1 MARHRAQQSWLF
13 LALVAC
19 LALAP
24 ALAEARAGKGG
35 SFGSRGTRTYQA
47 PPATQTAPAPKPVER
62 SVTQPT
68 TPTRQAAPV
77 AARPAGPMAS
87 PFATGL
93 MGGLVGAG
101 LMGLLLGHGF
111 NLGALD
117 LAGAFGLMLQM
128 ALIAGAVWMIL
139 AVMRRR
145 HPSPAMA
152 RAATTPGMGPLADV
166 RPLDLAG
173 ATGTRTARAPED
185 GVDLTKDDF
194 AAFEQALKEVQDAFS
209 RADVAALGRLSTPEM
224 VSYFNEQLTDD
235 ASAGLANRIE
245 DVSLEQGDLAEAWRE
260 GGRDHATVAM
270 RWRAR
275 DYTVESESGRVVSGD
290 AEHPVEA
297 TELWTFVRGA
307 SGRWLVS
314 AIQQG

>member
-1 MARHRAQQSWLF
+1 MARHGWMF
-13 LALVAC
+13 LVLVAC

-62 SVTQPT
+62 SVTQPAA
-68 TPTRQAAPV
+68 PGQQAAPAAA

-93 MGGLVGAG
+93 LGGLIGAG
-101 LMGLLLGHGF
+101 LMGLLLGHGL

-117 LAGAFGLMLQM
+117 LAGTFGLMLQM
-128 ALIAGAVWMIL
+128 ALIAGAVWMVM
-139 AVMRRR
+139 AVLRRR
-145 HPSPAMA
+145 QAAPAMA
-152 RAATTPGMGPLADV
+152 RTATAPAAGPMADAH
-166 RPLDLAG
+166 PLDLSG
-173 ATGTRTARAPED
+173 AARARAPQAAED
-185 GVDLTKDDF
+185 GVNLAKGDF
-194 AAFEQALKEVQDAFS
+194 DAFEQTLKDVQDAFS

-235 ASAGLANRIE
+235 ASAGLTNRIE
-245 DVSLEQGDLAEAWRE
+245 GVSLEQGDLAEAWRE
-260 GGRDHATVAM
+260 GGHDYATVAM

-275 DYTVESESGRVVSGD
+275 DYTVEAESGRVVSGD
-290 AEHPVEA
+290 AERPIEA

>member
-1 MARHRAQQSWLF
+1 MARHSWLF

-47 PPATQTAPAPKPVER
+47 PPATQTAPASKPVER
-62 SVTQPT
+62 SVTQPAS
-68 TPTRQAAPV
+68 PTQQAAP
-77 AARPAGPMAS
+77 AAVRPAGPMAS

-93 MGGLVGAG
+93 LGGLVGAG

-117 LAGAFGLMLQM
+117 LAGTFGLMLQM

-145 HPSPAMA
+145 QPAPAMA
-152 RAATTPGMGPLADV
+152 RAAAAPSTGPLADV
-166 RPLDLAG
+166 RPLDLSG
-173 ATGTRTARAPED
+173 ATGARTSRAPED
-185 GVDLTKDDF
+185 GVGLTKDDF
-194 AAFEQALKEVQDAFS
+194 DAFERTLKEVQDAFS
-209 RADVAALGRLSTPEM
+209 RADVVVLGRLSTPEM
-224 VSYFNEQLTDD
+224 ASYFNEQLTDD

-260 GGRDHATVAM
+260 GGRDYATVAM

-275 DYTVESESGRVVSGD
+275 DYSVETESGRVVSGD
-290 AEHPVEA
+290 AERPVEA
-297 TELWTFVRGA
+297 TELWTFVRSA